1 MRRRSP
7 RAAAILVACCLV
19 ATGVGCSKSWV
30 EPPGS
35 TRIDYGMPEKVADV
49 QELIESSKFEL
60 GDVNLREIQQRTG
73 DAQMIFILLLS
84 LARQG
89 RDVTPPHGVRT
100 AVVELESVIATVL
113 QALETRAAGGSE
125 PAVPELEDPLNAVE
139 RSMTGTDALDK
150 EATAHLAGRLA
161 LYRTLVAAIKRLAA
175 PSLQTGRDA
184 HCSLSSNGAGGSP

>member
-49 QELIESSKFEL
+49 QELIESSKFES
-60 GDVNLREIQQRTG
+60 GDVNLREIQQLTG
-73 DAQMIFILLLS
+73 NAQVIFILLLS
-84 LARQG
+84 LARHG
-89 RDVTPPHGVRT
+89 RDVTPPHEART
-100 AVVELESVIATVL
+100 AVIELESIIATAL

-125 PAVPELEDPLNAVE
+125 PAVPELQEPLHAVE
-139 RSMTGTDALDK
+139 RSITWIDALDD

-161 LYRTLVAAIKRLAA
+161 LYRPLVAAIERLAA
-175 PSLQTGRDA
+175 ASLQAGLDG
-184 HCSLSSNGAGGSP
+184 HCSLSSSGAGASP